1 MGTLCKILLTKL
13 NSVSYITFQR
23 KSSNYRCYA
32 TMSLDP
38 IHCKAWYLKCW
49 QSVFFSKS
57 ITHWF
62 KANMK
67 YFSMSQ
73 VLFFPLDQHILC
85 IEIFTLGKSFSALKE
100 LFLIDFISF
109 KCKSACF
116 KWCKQDCFFYS
127 QTSHCIGIWKKK

>member
-49 QSVFFSKS
+49 QSVVFSKS